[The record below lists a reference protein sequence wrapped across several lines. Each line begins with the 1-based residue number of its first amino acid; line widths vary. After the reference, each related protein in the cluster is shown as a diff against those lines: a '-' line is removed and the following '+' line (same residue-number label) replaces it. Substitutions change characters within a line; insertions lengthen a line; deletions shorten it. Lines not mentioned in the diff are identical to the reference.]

1 MSQQG
6 WKPVRLNEDKGKNK
20 QESSSGQYLVDLVI
34 HDEEVKKTFQ
44 GLIDEHPEFRVN
56 GLKDSGISRLVILEL
71 DEDPAE
77 SFSFIESIVQGVDGR
92 EVFLTSPRTDSA
104 VLLEALRAGVKEFF
118 PQPLQKEEVTKALEK
133 FVVRSQE
140 ANQGPTEK
148 IGKVLCV
155 LGGKGGVGTTTV
167 AVNLAVSL
175 KKSDP
180 GQSVVLVEINQH
192 AGDLPLFLDLQPAHS
207 LRDIGADLSRLDIAL
222 LTKVLSKHESGIH
235 VLPAGFDDL
244 SSGRLT
250 PECIEPTL
258 KMLQSLYDYVVI
270 DCGYVLDLTTKKA
283 IELSS
288 GILVVSSLLVPVVHR
303 TKRIL
308 DLLRGSGYDNEKVK
322 LILNRYSPE
331 DNEVLRETEDALKC
345 KASWVVPNDYPSA
358 SGAINH
364 GTPVSLFV
372 PKAPIAKCYNEV
384 ATSICQSPHA
394 KKDAVPWVDRLRGI
408 MVGRSKVK
416 RAQAS

>member
-6 WKPVRLNEDKGKNK
+6 WKPVRLSDDKGEKK
-20 QESSSGQYLVDLVI
+20 RESSSEQFLVDLVI
-34 HDEEVKKTFQ
+34 HDEEVKKSFQ
-44 GLIDEHPEFRVN
+44 SLIDEHPEFRV
-56 GLKDSGISRLVILEL
+56 KDPKESGMSRLVILEL

-92 EVFLTSPRTDSA
+92 EVFLTSPRTDST

-133 FVVRSQE
+133 FTIRSQE
-140 ANQGPTEK
+140 TNQDSTEK
-148 IGKVLCV
+148 IGKVLCA

-175 KKSDP
+175 KKADP
-180 GQSVVLVEINQH
+180 RQSVVLVEINQH

-222 LTKVLSKHESGIH
+222 LTKMLSKHDSGIH
-235 VLPAGFDDL
+235 VLAAGFDDL

-250 PECIEPTL
+250 PECIEPTI
-258 KMLQSLYDYVVI
+258 KMLQSLFDFVVI

-308 DLLRGSGYDNEKVK
+308 DLLRGSGYDHEKIK

-331 DNEVLRETEDALKC
+331 DNEVLHETEEALKF
-345 KASWVVPNDYPSA
+345 KASWVVPNDYLSA
-358 SGAINH
+358 SGAINN
-364 GTPVSLFV
+364 GTPVALFA

-384 ATSICQSPHA
+384 ATSMCQSPQA
-394 KKDAVPWVDRLRGI
+394 KKDGAPWVDRLRGI
-408 MVGRSKVK
+408 MAGRSKVK